1 MSVVGVLLIAI
12 AVSDL
17 CRRNALPLGLQ
28 LWAPLAAGPLMII
41 VFGLLA
47 GLGSVGAISLLV
59 GAAVITL
66 GWVVLAGRARIGAVH
81 QAVPLT
87 VLVAGVLVMIILS
100 PLAGSAGGLL
110 ADWLHA
116 TGWRGLVGVGP
127 DRFLLVLGLF
137 LIQFSTGNEIV
148 RLVLAATGTIK
159 PVGEPQASDQLRG
172 GRLLGP
178 LERIFVFWLGFLGYA
193 TAAGLVIAAKGLIR
207 FPELN
212 ARRKGGS
219 VTGVGIDE
227 VTEYF
232 LLGSFLSWLISLAA
246 IGIAALG

>member
-1 MSVVGVLLIAI
+1 MSVVGIFLV
-12 AVSDL
+12 AVGVADL
-17 CRRNALPLGLQ
+17 CRRRALPF
-28 LWAPLAAGPLMII
+28 WAPLVAGPLVI
-41 VFGLLA
+41 VVLGLLA
-47 GLGSVGAISLLV
+47 ALGSPGAICLLV
-59 GAAVITL
+59 AAGMITIA
-66 GWVVLAGRARIGAVH
+66 WIILAGRSRMNALH
-81 QAVPLT
+81 QAVPLA
-87 VLVAGVLVMIILS
+87 VLLGGLVVLIILS
-100 PLAGSAGGLL
+100 PLAGPADGMLV
-110 ADWLHA
+110 DWLRA
-116 TGWRGLVGVGP
+116 TGWPRLVAVKP
-127 DRFLLVLGLF
+127 DRFLLVLGLIIVQ
-137 LIQFSTGNEIV
+137 LSTGNEIV

-159 PVGEPQASDQLRG
+159 PSGEPQASDQLRG

-178 LERIFVFWLGFLGYA
+178 LERIFVFGLGFSGYA

-232 LLGSFLSWLISLAA
+232 LLGSFLSWLISLVG

>member
-1 MSVVGVLLIAI
+1 MSVVGVLLIAVG
-12 AVSDL
+12 VSDL
-17 CRRNALPLGLQ
+17 CRRNTLPF
-28 LWAPLAAGPLMII
+28 WAPLVAGPI
-41 VFGLLA
+41 VITGFGLLA
-47 GLGSVGAISLLV
+47 GLGSVGAICLLV
-59 GAAVITL
+59 GAALITL
-66 GWVVLAGRARIGAVH
+66 NWVVLAGRSRIGAAH
-81 QAVPLT
+81 QAIPLT
-87 VLVAGVLVMIILS
+87 VLLGGVLLLIILS

-110 ADWLHA
+110 AEWLRS
-116 TGWRGLVGVGP
+116 TGWRRLVSVGP

-137 LIQFSTGNEIV
+137 LVQLSTGNEIV

-178 LERIFVFWLGFLGYA
+178 LERIFVFWLGFAGYA

-212 ARRKGGS
+212 ARRKAGS

>member
-1 MSVVGVLLIAI
+1 MSVVGIFLV
-12 AVSDL
+12 AVGVADL
-17 CRRNALPLGLQ
+17 CRRRALPF
-28 LWAPLAAGPLMII
+28 WAPLVAGPLVII
-41 VFGLLA
+41 AFGLLA
-47 GLGSVGAISLLV
+47 GLGSAAAICLLI
-59 GAAVITL
+59 GSGLITIA
-66 GWVVLAGRARIGAVH
+66 WIVLAGRSRLNALH
-81 QAVPLT
+81 QAVPLA
-87 VLVAGVLVMIILS
+87 VLLGGLLVLIIVS
-100 PLAGSAGGLL
+100 PLAGSAHGGL
-110 ADWLHA
+110 AVWLQA
-116 TGWRGLVGVGP
+116 TGWPRLVAVRP
-127 DRFLLVLGLF
+127 DRFLLLLGLF
-137 LIQFSTGNEIV
+137 LIQLSTGNEIV

-159 PVGEPQASDQLRG
+159 PFGEPQASDQLRG

-178 LERIFVFWLGFLGYA
+178 LERIFVFWLGFAGYA

-232 LLGSFLSWLISLAA
+232 LLGSFLSWLISLAG

>member
-12 AVSDL
+12 GASDL
-17 CRRNALPLGLQ
+17 SRGHKQP
-28 LWAPLAAGPLMII
+28 LWAPLVAGPVVI
-41 VFGLLA
+41 VGFGLLA
-47 GLGSVGAISLLV
+47 GLGSIGEICLLV
-59 GAAVITL
+59 AAGVITL
-66 GWVVLAGRARIGAVH
+66 GWVVLTGRARLGVL
-81 QAVPLT
+81 QQSVPLI
-87 VLVAGVLVMIILS
+87 VLLGGVGVLIILS
-100 PLAGSAGGLL
+100 PIAGPAGGVL
-110 ADWLHA
+110 ADWLRA
-116 TGWRGLVGVGP
+116 TGWHGLARLGA

-137 LIQFSTGNEIV
+137 LVQLSTGNEIV

-178 LERIFVFWLGFLGYA
+178 LERIFIFGLGFSGYV

-212 ARRKGGS
+212 ARRKNGS

-232 LLGSFLSWLISLAA
+232 LLGSFLSWLVSLAA
-246 IGIAALG
+246 IGILALG

>member
-1 MSVVGVLLIAI
+1 MSVVGVLLIAV

-17 CRRNALPLGLQ
+17 CRRRTMP
-28 LWAPLAAGPLMII
+28 LWAPLVAGPIM
-41 VFGLLA
+41 VAAFGLLA
-47 GLGSVGAISLLV
+47 GLGSVGGICLL
-59 GAAVITL
+59 AAAALITL
-66 GWVVLAGRARIGAVH
+66 GWVVLAGRSRTGAIH
-81 QAVPLT
+81 QAAPLT
-87 VLVAGVLVMIILS
+87 LLIGGVLLLIVLS

-110 ADWLHA
+110 AEWLHA
-116 TGWRGLVGVGP
+116 TGWRRLVAVGP

-137 LIQFSTGNEIV
+137 LVQFSTGNEIV

-178 LERIFVFWLGFLGYA
+178 LERIFVFWLGFTGYA

-212 ARRKGGS
+212 ARRRGGS